1 MEQAVAADPSVVR
14 AKKRALD
21 HKFFKKGIV
30 LGLFSGM
37 TYGLYSAFIT
47 VAQNQ
52 PQWPGMAADIAA
64 TGFLAMFILPTIASA
79 INDSASALWALA
91 VTAKQGKLSDF
102 AKTLRSKPGL
112 IMIAAALVGGPLAS
126 TAYIIALSQ
135 AGPMATPV
143 AALNVAAGAILG
155 RVLLKQKMGPR
166 VVAGVLVCL
175 LASVLI
181 GSTALTGEATPGLA
195 TGLLFGLVAAVG
207 WGLEGC
213 IAGFGT
219 AMIDS
224 QIGITIRQCTS
235 GLANLLILLPILSL
249 AGGESVMAT
258 YGYVG
263 QAITSWP
270 VLAFFLISGFFAY
283 VSFASWYISNS
294 MCGAAL
300 GMALN
305 GTYTFFGPLFTWVV
319 LGLAMGLSGY
329 EMAPVAWVAAL
340 IMMAGIFLIAVNP
353 LDFLKRGEE
362 R

>member
-1 MEQAVAADPSVVR
+1 MEQASFADLDVIR
-14 AKKRALD
+14 EKKRALD
-21 HKFFKKGIV
+21 QRFFKKGV
-30 LGLFSGM
+30 ALGLFSGM

-52 PQWPGMAADIAA
+52 PSWPAMAPGVVA

-79 INDSASALWALA
+79 VNDSASALWALA
-91 VTAKQGKLSDF
+91 VTARQGKLSDF
-102 AKTLRSKPGL
+102 AKTVRSKPGL
-112 IMIAAALVGGPLAS
+112 IMIAAALVGGPLATTS
-126 TAYIIALSQ
+126 YIIALSQ

-155 RVLLKQKMGPR
+155 RVLLKQRMGPR

-175 LASVLI
+175 VASVMI
-181 GSTALTGEATPGLA
+181 GSTALTGEVAPGLV
-195 TGLLFGLVAAVG
+195 TGLVFALVAAVG

-235 GLANLLILLPILSL
+235 GLANLLVLLPILSL
-249 AGGESVMAT
+249 VGGEPLGT
-258 YGYVG
+258 TFGYVG
-263 QAITSWP
+263 QAVTSAP
-270 VLAFFLISGFFAY
+270 VLAFFLASGFFAY
-283 VSFASWYISNS
+283 ISFASWYISNS

-305 GTYTFFGPLFTWVV
+305 GTYTFFGPLFTWLI
-319 LGLAMGLSGY
+319 LGIAMGLAGY
-329 EMAPVAWVAAL
+329 EMAPIAWLAAL
-340 IMMAGIFLIAVNP
+340 VMMAGIFIIAVNP
-353 LDFLKRGEE
+353 LDFLKGGEKQ
-362 R
+362 

>member
-1 MEQAVAADPSVVR
+1 
-14 AKKRALD
+14 
-21 HKFFKKGIV
+21 
-30 LGLFSGM
+30 M

-52 PQWPGMAADIAA
+52 PQWPAMGAGIVA
-64 TGFLAMFILPTIASA
+64 TSFLAMFILPTIASA
-79 INDSASALWALA
+79 VNDTASALWALA
-91 VTAKQGKLSDF
+91 VTARQGKLSDF
-102 AKTLRSKPGL
+102 AKTVRSRPGL
-112 IMIAAALVGGPLAS
+112 IMVAAALVGGPLAT

-143 AALNVAAGAILG
+143 AALNVAAGAVLG

-166 VVAGVLVCL
+166 VVLGVLVCL
-175 LASVLI
+175 AASVMI
-181 GSTALTGEATPGLA
+181 GSTALTGDVAPGLV
-195 TGLLFGLVAAVG
+195 TGLVFALVAAVG

-235 GLANLLILLPILSL
+235 GLANLMVLLPVLSL
-249 AGGESVMAT
+249 VGGKSLGAT
-258 YGYVG
+258 FGYVG
-263 QAITSWP
+263 QVVASPPIL
-270 VLAFFLISGFFAY
+270 VLFLVSGFFAY

-305 GTYTFFGPLFTWVV
+305 GTYTFFGPLFTWVILGV
-319 LGLAMGLSGY
+319 VMGLAGY
-329 EMAPVAWVAAL
+329 EMSPVAWVAAL
-340 IMMAGIFLIAVNP
+340 VMMAGIFIIAVNP
-353 LDFLKRGEE
+353 LDFFKKGKEQ
-362 R
+362 